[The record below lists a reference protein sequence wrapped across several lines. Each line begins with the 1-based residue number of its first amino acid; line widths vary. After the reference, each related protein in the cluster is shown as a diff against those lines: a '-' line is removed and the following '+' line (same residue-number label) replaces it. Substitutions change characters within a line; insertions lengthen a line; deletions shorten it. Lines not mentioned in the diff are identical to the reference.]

1 MILWRTPRNSHVS
14 PASRSREG
22 SESDRMGLFWAHSA
36 DFSPRRG
43 DPGPFADAAP
53 ISPLNGEPRDVAL
66 GESFA
71 ARNLDQ
77 RLDSTGSYFFEPASG
92 AGEMQ
97 DCRGRFESEGEY
109 DTIFQEVADGYD
121 AVEWAAGSN
130 PYITPLVVMRVR
142 SLKAAGRVGRSDD
155 RRGSNSAPSLDAP
168 AGPKK
173 TPTSTPCVC

>member
-1 MILWRTPRNSHVS
+1 
-14 PASRSREG
+14 
-22 SESDRMGLFWAHSA
+22 
-36 DFSPRRG
+36 
-43 DPGPFADAAP
+43 
-53 ISPLNGEPRDVAL
+53 
-66 GESFA
+66 
-71 ARNLDQ
+71 
-77 RLDSTGSYFFEPASG
+77 LDSTGSYFFEPASG